1 MLITL
6 SRDDEDHVLHAA
18 RLRQSESVKHRNR
31 NRHGAVRNRTEDE
44 DLLLH
49 LQGCRGELAAGRA
62 YGTDVQLHVNTY
74 HSLADIGSV
83 GEVRTRSNSTWDLI
97 VRPADPPDRYYILVI
112 GSCMHGTELDVIGG
126 IWGSDARKKEYVADH
141 GGYGSS
147 WFVPQEALTPPER
160 IPSGW
165 L

>member
-6 SRDDEDHVLHAA
+6 SGSDETRALDAA
-18 RLRQSESVKHRNR
+18 RLRQAGATRNR
-31 NRHGAVRNRTEDE
+31 NRYGAVRNRTEDE

-74 HSLADIGSV
+74 HSLADIGTV
-83 GEVRTRSNSTWDLI
+83 GEVRTRSDCKWDLI
-97 VRPADPPDRYYILVI
+97 VRPSDPPGRYYILVI
-112 GSCMHGTELDVIGG
+112 GTNEGPLDVIGG
-126 IWGSDARKKEYVADH
+126 IWGLDARKKGYVADH

-147 WFVPQEALTPPER
+147 WFVPQEALTPPEK
-160 IPSGW
+160 IPAGW